1 MAKARTMKNGRV
13 LLPKL
18 RKVDYLSKKEKYHLR
33 DPASKRHLAINKG
46 IRAEMKKTKRNMRQA
61 AVAKKGRF
69 NILRIYRR
77 NNNVSACKKI
87 TRDMRYMNR
96 KYGLGKTAD
105 ICGKKKTTKK
115 TMKRKNKKTMN
126 KKTMNKKTMKNRK

>member
-1 MAKARTMKNGRV
+1 MAKARRTMKNGRV

-33 DPASKRHLAINKG
+33 DPASKRHAAINKG
-46 IRAEMKKTKRNMRQA
+46 IRAEMKKTKRNKRQA
-61 AVAKKGRF
+61 AIAKKGRF

-77 NNNVSACKKI
+77 NNNVGACKKI

-105 ICGKKKTTKK
+105 ICGKKKTMKNKKK
-115 TMKRKNKKTMN
+115 TMKRKNKKTM
-126 KKTMNKKTMKNRK
+126 KNRK

>member
-1 MAKARTMKNGRV
+1 MAKAKTMKNGRV

-33 DPASKRHLAINKG
+33 DPTSKRHLAIDKG
-46 IRAEMKKTKRNMRQA
+46 IRAEMKKTKRNMRKA

-77 NNNVSACKKI
+77 NNNVGACKKI

-105 ICGKKKTTKK
+105 ICGKKKTNKNMKK
-115 TMKRKNKKTMN
+115 NTMKRKNKKT
-126 KKTMNKKTMKNRK
+126 KKTRKTRK

>member
-1 MAKARTMKNGRV
+1 MKNGRV

-33 DPASKRHLAINKG
+33 DPASKRHLAIDKG
-46 IRAEMKKTKRNMRQA
+46 IRAEMKKTKRNMRKA

-69 NILRIYRR
+69 NILCIYRR
-77 NNNVSACKKI
+77 NNNVGACKKI

-105 ICGKKKTTKK
+105 ICGKRK
-115 TMKRKNKKTMN
+115 TMKKTKKRK
-126 KKTMNKKTMKNRK
+126 NKKTMKNRK